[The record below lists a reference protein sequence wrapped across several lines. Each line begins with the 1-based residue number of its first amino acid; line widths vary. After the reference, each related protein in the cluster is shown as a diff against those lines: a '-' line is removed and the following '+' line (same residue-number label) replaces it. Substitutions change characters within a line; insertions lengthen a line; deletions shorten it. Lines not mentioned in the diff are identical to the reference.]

1 MGILK
6 SRKSVLLIP
15 DEECLLKVTE
25 NIRKEYIRSKKQR
38 NSHVFLSK
46 NWDPD
51 VTYHCVDLWSMD
63 LNMHQSIRK
72 EYGKNI
78 TVRHILSLFC
88 SWKNNGCPQG
98 VPSATLQHQLEY
110 LCPEVDMIK

>member
-1 MGILK
+1 
-6 SRKSVLLIP
+6 
-15 DEECLLKVTE
+15 
-25 NIRKEYIRSKKQR
+25 
-38 NSHVFLSK
+38 
-46 NWDPD
+46 
-51 VTYHCVDLWSMD
+51 MD

-98 VPSATLQHQLEY
+98 LPSATLQHQLEY
-110 LCPEVDMIK
+110 LCPEVDMINVDKVGLCLRMYATYCDFIRSENEIHLSKIFINQKFQGGSTLMLKDE